1 MSLRDNYH
9 RNAGQRLPRS
19 IQARFKETARTVLRF
34 VDNNRNMLNAV
45 GGFTAL
51 AAVGTAFI
59 GVATY
64 FGDQSDRLVRANLD
78 EGKNPIVLQCKAGP
92 HGEPADVRQNQISRL
107 FPLAERKKIT
117 APELAKLIPQRNPQF
132 ISCRI
137 PQPDPLPR

>member
-1 MSLRDNYH
+1 MTLILIGRYISKCVTAPSRYGYLLSCFWSIPQFRVILTLRTVEKFMSLRDNYH

-19 IQARFKETARTVLRF
+19 IQARFKETARTALRF

-64 FGDQSDRLVRANLD
+64 FGDQSGA
-78 EGKNPIVLQCKAGP
+78 
-92 HGEPADVRQNQISRL
+92 RQS
-107 FPLAERKKIT
+107 
-117 APELAKLIPQRNPQF
+117 
-132 ISCRI
+132 
-137 PQPDPLPR
+137 